1 LPWRKAGV
9 ALGQFA
15 LLAVAAS
22 AVVGWEFLRQRF
34 EQADP
39 YAGRREMLRS
49 SLEMVRERPWTGFG
63 LGTWPAA
70 YPQYAY
76 YDDGTYANQAHNDWA
91 QWAVEG
97 GIPLLAMMVCF
108 AAMLARPAARS
119 LWGVGLLAVLAHC
132 LVDYPMQQRPALA
145 GWFFAMA
152 GAVAARAAAGR
163 GYDKQDRTVR

>member
-1 LPWRKAGV
+1 M
-9 ALGQFA
+9 
-15 LLAVAAS
+15 
-22 AVVGWEFLRQRF
+22 VGWEFLWQRF
-34 EQADP
+34 QQADP
-39 YAGRREMLRS
+39 YAGRREMLHS
-49 SLEMVRERPWTGFG
+49 SVDMVRERPWSGFG
-63 LGTWPAA
+63 LGTWPTA

-97 GIPLLAMMVCF
+97 GIPLLAMMLCF
-108 AAMLARPAARS
+108 GAMIARPAARS

-163 GYDKQDRTVR
+163 GCDKQDYTIR